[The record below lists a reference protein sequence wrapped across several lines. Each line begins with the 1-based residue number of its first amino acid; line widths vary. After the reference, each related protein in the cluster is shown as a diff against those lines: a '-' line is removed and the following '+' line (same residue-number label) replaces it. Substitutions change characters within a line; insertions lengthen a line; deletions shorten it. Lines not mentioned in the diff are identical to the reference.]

1 VSISA
6 LLHIVLWTNQFLELH
21 VLSKGVV
28 KNYAYSIS
36 VYVQSVRMHWFLTK
50 KSLLHFLRAGKYE
63 KEVHILRKYIGDIL
77 IGTYEEKLQLS
88 QLSHNRI
95 ELVEVLKSQPIN
107 NASASA
113 NCWFL
118 THGLISLFQNWG
130 RECGREHWL

>member
-1 VSISA
+1 MTLSREYFCSPSYC
-6 LLHIVLWTNQFLELH
+6 FLDKP
-21 VLSKGVV
+21 VPGIACVV

-36 VYVQSVRMHWFLTK
+36 VYVQSVRMPWFLTK
-50 KSLLHFLRAGKYE
+50 KSLLHFFRAGKYE

-118 THGLISLFQNWG
+118 PHGLISLFQNWG
-130 RECGREHWL
+130 RECGREH

>member
-1 VSISA
+1 M
-6 LLHIVLWTNQFLELH
+6 
-21 VLSKGVV
+21 LSKCVV

-95 ELVEVLKSQPIN
+95 ELVEVLKSQPTN

-113 NCWFL
+113 NCWFW